1 MILSS
6 RNVCRYEILTSKD
19 VLLEKDFLKK
29 AATIKGIES
38 SLLGSKLKKKKNL
51 ALQKINV
58 SFLKFKWMLL
68 IITIEEMIL
77 RKKMLK

>member
-29 AATIKGIES
+29 AATIKGIEY
-38 SLLGSKLKKKKNL
+38 SLLGSKLKKQTNKQTGIAKD
-51 ALQKINV
+51 QW
-58 SFLKFKWMLL
+58 KFFKV
-68 IITIEEMIL
+68 
-77 RKKMLK
+77 

>member
-38 SLLGSKLKKKKNL
+38 SLLGSKLKKKKKTCIEKY
-51 ALQKINV
+51 QC
-58 SFLKFKWMLL
+58 KFFKF
-68 IITIEEMIL
+68 
-77 RKKMLK
+77 